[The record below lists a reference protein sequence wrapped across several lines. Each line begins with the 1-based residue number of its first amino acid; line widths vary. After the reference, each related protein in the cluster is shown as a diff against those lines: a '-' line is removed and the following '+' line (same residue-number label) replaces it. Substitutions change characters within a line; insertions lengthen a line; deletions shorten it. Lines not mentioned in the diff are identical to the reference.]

1 MSLSFFVLNC
11 TTQFQN
17 LVGLCRGGKSYMWIP
32 SKVVSCGN
40 DLHSSVSSNLT
51 AYDKLKEDV
60 GSAFFFFWR
69 GQHVFWNFFG
79 FCMKPWEDFVLKQIK
94 ITPTFYRKKSIYL

>member
-60 GSAFFFFWR
+60 GSAFFFF
-69 GQHVFWNFFG
+69 GGDSMCFGIFLVF
-79 FCMKPWEDFVLKQIK
+79 V
-94 ITPTFYRKKSIYL
+94 

>member
-60 GSAFFFFWR
+60 GSAFFFLEGTACVLEFFWFLYETMGR
-69 GQHVFWNFFG
+69 
-79 FCMKPWEDFVLKQIK
+79 FCFETDKNNSYFL
-94 ITPTFYRKKSIYL
+94 